1 MAGAGLEPVT
11 SCLGTRLGG
20 IIWFVPPTGPD
31 GPVPQAFGLI
41 VRFTARGG
49 AEEALAARLRE
60 IDAVMRQMDGC
71 LLHVVSQT
79 RQRPAEFWITEVFRD
94 RAAHSEA
101 LGQSS
106 VRELAGDLKQLLAES
121 PVRHETVPL

>member
-1 MAGAGLEPVT
+1 LPDARV
-11 SCLGTRLGG
+11 G
-20 IIWFVPPTGPD
+20 IIWFVAPTGPD
-31 GPVPQAFGLI
+31 GLVPQAFGLI

-71 LLHVVSQT
+71 LLHVVSQS
-79 RQRPAEFWITEVFRD
+79 RQLPAEFWITEVFRD
-94 RAAHSEA
+94 RAAHSAA

-106 VRELAGDLKQLLAES
+106 VRELAGDLSQLLAES